1 MAFAERLE
9 SMGRKKHELET
20 AIHELEKQ
28 PQPDE
33 LAIRR
38 LKTQKLAL
46 KDQMTALLEEQA
58 ATEEAALQAAE

>member
-9 SMGRKKHELET
+9 SMGRKKHDLEL

-38 LKTQKLAL
+38 MKREKLAL
-46 KDQMTALLEEQA
+46 KDQIAALLDEHA
-58 ATEEAALQAAE
+58 HVEEAALQAAE